1 MSVVFAALMVL
12 ALLPIPIRVTRARR
26 SGRPVHLFDDVV
38 SQLTIPIFILA
49 FVLPLSRAATNAL
62 IVVFTVITVIS
73 LYRLF
78 RGLGSA

>member
-12 ALLPIPIRVTRARR
+12 ALLP
-26 SGRPVHLFDDVV
+26 
-38 SQLTIPIFILA
+38 IPIFILA